1 MMQDLTQES
10 LTKTHYVIDISNNY
24 ALIDLVTQ
32 FIKMHP
38 DMYTLDV
45 NHRVIIAEPEE
56 ESGAVGSVA
65 MAARQVYTIYD
76 NPVQFTDTI
85 HDTSGWIFTDYALV
99 KVDNAKPKPQYTYK
113 IWVRQNTAS
122 QYLQRI
128 RDYMQRQVK
137 HGDRVSLNYYK
148 ILNEQLISHTFYD
161 KQVSDWIHDTKQ
173 LRDEFFSPH
182 KRYLFDVMTRTNR
195 NGNWS
200 NLILYG
206 EPGTGKS
213 SFVYRLATQLK
224 MSIISVDLSMYIER
238 KRDLYSI
245 FHGNEFSLP
254 YGKGQRLNVSKN
266 CIIILEEFDSA
277 IEKIKQLENIFV
289 FKSDTIHSYINNKTA
304 EIGQKVQSS
313 TTQPSLAEMDIPL
326 SNPYDYITS
335 KAPTQEQVDPLKIT
349 SEIYDIVRT
358 MTEDNKSDVLRLRDM
373 LELFQGPVPVR
384 DRIIVAT
391 TNNYEQ
397 IKNIIPA
404 LFRPGRLTP
413 IKFTYLDWDSFDEL
427 CKYYFDKSVNLTTVE
442 RRHIKI
448 PTSQITELAI
458 KYTALAKNRGELFL
472 EFLAEFCELNSGAES
487 VNVTAVIRAEPPIT
501 PTTDIPRQ
509 GAQSTRRPSE
519 YNRDTSI
526 QPPIKNQTPKQD
538 MPKVPK
544 SKHVVYS
551 KWIDDKLG
559 EIKKNDESSSAT
571 DTGEKKTSE
580 SYKVNLPPPA
590 EVVLSSAPNKQYD
603 PAPKIPKR
611 RIRTA
616 ESSQQVRQA
625 PNRTGDNEED
635 QMIRNTVIE
644 KVLHADK
651 RLMQNMPNYSP
662 EELLQN
668 YLQTAI
674 IAPQHDNEY

>member
-1 MMQDLTQES
+1 MQDLTQES
-10 LTKTHYVIDISNNY
+10 LSKTHYVIDISNNY

-45 NHRVIIAEPEE
+45 NHRIIIAEPEE
-56 ESGAVGSVA
+56 ESGAIGSVA

-76 NPVQFTDTI
+76 SPVQFTDTI
-85 HDTSGWIFTDYALV
+85 HDTSGWIFTDYALL

-122 QYLQRI
+122 QYLVRI

-161 KQVSDWIHDTKQ
+161 KQVSDWIQDTKQ

-182 KRYLFDVMTRTNR
+182 KRYLFDVMTRTDR

-289 FKSDTIHSYINNKTA
+289 FKSDTIHTYVSNKTA
-304 EIGQKVQSS
+304 EIGQKVQ
-313 TTQPSLAEMDIPL
+313 TTTVPSFAEMDIPL
-326 SNPYDYITS
+326 SNPYDYITN

-427 CKYYFDKSVNLTTVE
+427 CKYYFDRSVNATTVDPQPI
-442 RRHIKI
+442 HI

-458 KYTALAKNRGELFL
+458 KYTALAKYRGELFL
-472 EFLAEFCELNSGAES
+472 EFLAEFCQLNVAP
-487 VNVTAVIRAEPPIT
+487 VAANQTHPPVTAQAT
-501 PTTDIPRQ
+501 PSATTQPVAAQANPSATTQPVAAQANRNTRIPT
-509 GAQSTRRPSE
+509 AKS
-519 YNRDTSI
+519 
-526 QPPIKNQTPKQD
+526 QPPKQD
-538 MPKVPK
+538 ISKAPKG
-544 SKHVVYS
+544 KHAIYS

-559 EIKKNDESSSAT
+559 EIKKSDEVSSAT
-571 DTGEKKTSE
+571 DATDKKS
-580 SYKVNLPPPA
+580 SDPYKVNLPPPA
-590 EVVLSSAPNKQYD
+590 DVPLSSTSNKPQD
-603 PAPKIPKR
+603 STPKVPKR
-611 RIRTA
+611 RIRTT
-616 ESSQQVRQA
+616 EPQQT
-625 PNRTGDNEED
+625 PSRTGDNEED

-644 KVLHADK
+644 KVLHTDK